1 VNFLYSCYLPFAKKN
16 ALIKELSFNSYKNL
30 VKNITNNNNKSID
43 ILLEDIVRM
52 HVIDLPAC
60 NFLEKIII
68 LLTIRA
74 VCVSDKLELTLGSK
88 NFKQD
93 ISIIDFIKKIE
104 DIDLDNFYNKK
115 ISLNN
120 DIDITL
126 KIPNQLYYEDEYISF
141 IETVFLNG
149 SEYPVTEEILN
160 NLPANVFIEINEF
173 KRDLEALLSKV
184 CLFMIKNPA
193 DLSENIEIFL
203 SSNVQSI
210 FDFLKFIFKRDLL
223 SFYEIEFF
231 LFTKMNMSLEDLDRI
246 TPAEIDIYINLF
258 KKDLEDRNKQ
268 TKSPVD
274 IPQP

>member
-1 VNFLYSCYLPFAKKN
+1 MNFLYSCYLPFAKKN

-74 VCVSDKLELTLGSK
+74 VCVSDKLELSLGNK

-115 ISLNN
+115 ISLND
-120 DIDITL
+120 DIDVTL

-184 CLFMIKNPA
+184 CLFMIKNPT

>member
-1 VNFLYSCYLPFAKKN
+1 MNFLYSCYLPFTKKN
-16 ALIKELSFNSYKNL
+16 ILIKELSFNSYKNL
-30 VKNITNNNNKSID
+30 VKNITNNNNKSIN
-43 ILLEDIVRM
+43 ILLEEILQN
-52 HVIDLPAC
+52 HAIDLPSC

-74 VCVSDKLELTLGSK
+74 VCISDKLELSLSNK

-93 ISIIDFIKKIE
+93 INIIDFIKKIE
-104 DIDLDNFYNKK
+104 DINLDNFYNKK
-115 ISLNN
+115 ISLND
-120 DIDITL
+120 DIDVTL

-149 SEYPVTEEILN
+149 REYPVTEEILN
-160 NLPANVFIEINEF
+160 NLPAIIFKEINAF
-173 KRDLEALLSKV
+173 KKDLETLLSKV
-184 CLFMIKNPA
+184 CLFMIKNPN

-210 FDFLKFIFKRDLL
+210 FDFLKFILKRDLL

-231 LFTKMNMSLEDLDRI
+231 LFTKMNMSLDDLDRV

-274 IPQP
+274 IPNS

>member
-1 VNFLYSCYLPFAKKN
+1 
-16 ALIKELSFNSYKNL
+16 
-30 VKNITNNNNKSID
+30 
-43 ILLEDIVRM
+43 M

-74 VCVSDKLELTLGSK
+74 VCVSDKLELSLGNK

-115 ISLNN
+115 ISLND
-120 DIDITL
+120 DIDVTL

-184 CLFMIKNPA
+184 CLFMIKNPT

>member
-1 VNFLYSCYLPFAKKN
+1 MNFLYSCYLPFAKKN

>member
-1 VNFLYSCYLPFAKKN
+1 MNFLYSCYLPFAKKN
-16 ALIKELSFNSYKNL
+16 TLIKELSFNSYKNL

-43 ILLEDIVRM
+43 ILLEDILKT
-52 HVIDLPAC
+52 HVVDLPSC

-74 VCVSDKLELTLGSK
+74 VCVSDKLELSLGSK

-93 ISIIDFIKKIE
+93 INIIDFIKKIE
-104 DIDLDNFYNKK
+104 DINLDNFYNKK
-115 ISLNN
+115 ISLNDN
-120 DIDITL
+120 IDVTL

-141 IETVFLNG
+141 IETVLLNG

-160 NLPANVFIEINEF
+160 NLPANVFLEINEF
-173 KRDLEALLSKV
+173 KRDLEAQLSKV
-184 CLFMIKNPA
+184 CLFKIKNPA

-203 SSNVQSI
+203 SANVQSI

-231 LFTKMNMSLEDLDRI
+231 LFSKMNMSLEDLDRI

-274 IPQP
+274 IPNS

>member
-1 VNFLYSCYLPFAKKN
+1 MNFLYSCYLPFAKKN

-43 ILLEDIVRM
+43 ILLEDIVKT
-52 HVIDLPAC
+52 HVIDLPPC

-93 ISIIDFIKKIE
+93 INIIDFIKKIE
-104 DIDLDNFYNKK
+104 DINLDNFYNKK

-120 DIDITL
+120 DIDVTL

-160 NLPANVFIEINEF
+160 NLPANIFKEINEF

-231 LFTKMNMSLEDLDRI
+231 LFTKMNISLEDLDRI